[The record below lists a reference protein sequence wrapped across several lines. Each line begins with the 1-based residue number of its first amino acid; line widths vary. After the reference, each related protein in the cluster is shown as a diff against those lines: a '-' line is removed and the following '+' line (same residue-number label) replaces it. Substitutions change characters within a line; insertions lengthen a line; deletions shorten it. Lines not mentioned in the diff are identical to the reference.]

1 MQPTRALRA
10 YRARSAAPIIIYNDA
25 RRALWAN
32 LSLRALCTNF
42 SSRALRTGQSAATFH
57 NDDFTARSLCSR
69 GALNA
74 YRPLRA
80 DYTDFSPRALGTN
93 LSPRALGTLDN
104 LSAATIDYD
113 DVSFRTLRTYRA
125 YRTLRARHTGNA
137 LRANLSNFST
147 RAL

>member
-1 MQPTRALRA
+1 MRSTRTLRA

-42 SSRALRTGQSAATFH
+42 SSRALRTGHSAATFH

-69 GALNA
+69 GTLNA
-74 YRPLRA
+74 YRPLRT
-80 DYTDFSPRALGTN
+80 DYTDFSPRSLGAN
-93 LSPRALGTLDN
+93 LSPRSLGTLDN
-104 LSAATIDYD
+104 LSAAAIDYD
-113 DVSFRTLRTYRA
+113 DVPFRALRTYRA
-125 YRTLRARHTGNA
+125 YRA
-137 LRANLSNFST
+137 LRTNLSNFST